1 MQATREAADQRKK
14 EQAVKVAEM
23 LANPFGTQLEDTE
36 GSLWAGPLYNLD
48 FMFHMQLLN
57 SSLRTTNQSAAD
69 VVFVPFYIQKLVKID
84 KELEKPNRWGSLQA
98 LTDEGDSGREGHQQ
112 DRDIECVK
120 AFGLGLGSEAV
131 ASLIIKLQRCLCR
144 LIPKQNLPE

>member
-1 MQATREAADQRKK
+1 MQATREAADQRQK

-57 SSLRTTNQSAAD
+57 SSLRTLNQSSAD

-84 KELEKPNRWGSLQA
+84 KELEKPNRWGPLQSF
-98 LTDEGDSGREGHQQ
+98 TEGGSSREGHQQ
-112 DRDIECVK
+112 DRD
-120 AFGLGLGSEAV
+120 
-131 ASLIIKLQRCLCR
+131 
-144 LIPKQNLPE
+144 N